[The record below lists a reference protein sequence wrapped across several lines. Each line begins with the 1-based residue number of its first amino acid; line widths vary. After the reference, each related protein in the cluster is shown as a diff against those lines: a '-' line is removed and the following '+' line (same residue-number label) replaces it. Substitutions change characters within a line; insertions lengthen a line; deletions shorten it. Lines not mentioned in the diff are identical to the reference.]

1 MEVMVGLVVF
11 LGLAVGMVLM
21 LGAGY
26 ANTEKERAQRE
37 QAGRA
42 AAAKADAFV
51 AVPGFF
57 QPPQPASAN
66 IPFVFDD
73 GLVTRIEKHLRVEQ
87 ALVAPFVRQPS
98 IDNLYGRPPSA
109 RPVA

>member
-11 LGLAVGMVLM
+11 LGLAAGMLFM

-26 ANTEKERAQRE
+26 ANAEKERGQRAEAQRV
-37 QAGRA
+37 A
-42 AAAKADAFV
+42 AARADAIV

-57 QPPQPASAN
+57 QTPQPVFTR

-73 GLVTRIEKHLRVEQ
+73 GLVTRLENHVRVEQ
-87 ALVAPFVRQPS
+87 ALVAPFVHQPS
-98 IDNLYGRPPSA
+98 IDNLYRQPAAARPPQ
-109 RPVA
+109 